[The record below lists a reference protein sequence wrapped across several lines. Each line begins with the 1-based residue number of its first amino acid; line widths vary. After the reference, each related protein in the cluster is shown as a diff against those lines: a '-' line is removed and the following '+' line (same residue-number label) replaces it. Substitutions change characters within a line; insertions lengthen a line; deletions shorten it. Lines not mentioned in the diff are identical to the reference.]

1 MAKLANVQDK
11 HSFQRAKHQ
20 VHMNIQVF
28 KESVEWKGESWK
40 KKEVPTS
47 SGDET

>member
-1 MAKLANVQDK
+1 
-11 HSFQRAKHQ
+11 
-20 VHMNIQVF
+20 MNIQVF

-47 SGDET
+47 SDDETQKAASCT